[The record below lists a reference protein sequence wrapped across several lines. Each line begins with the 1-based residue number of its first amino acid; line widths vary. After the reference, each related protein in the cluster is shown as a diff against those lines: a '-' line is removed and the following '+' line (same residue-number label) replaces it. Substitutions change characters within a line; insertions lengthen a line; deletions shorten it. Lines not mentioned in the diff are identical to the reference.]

1 MYFCATLFDMLIV
14 IDLINITY
22 NICKEI
28 KMKLQERGNREIEAT
43 TPNTTTSNHE
53 ESEGLVGSTIANL
66 VVIVGFAAFAYTV
79 KCVIRAV
86 GSS

>member
-1 MYFCATLFDMLIV
+1 VTKNNYYNK
-14 IDLINITY
+14 LINMTF

-28 KMKLQERGNREIEAT
+28 KTKLKERGEHEVEQTI
-43 TPNTTTSNHE
+43 PNTTSSGHE
-53 ESEGLVGSTIANL
+53 ENEGLVGSTIANL

>member
-1 MYFCATLFDMLIV
+1 M
-14 IDLINITY
+14 
-22 NICKEI
+22 NICQEI
-28 KMKLQERGNREIEAT
+28 KRKLKERGEQAAEQT
-43 TPNTTTSNHE
+43 TPNTTSNSHD

>member
-1 MYFCATLFDMLIV
+1 
-14 IDLINITY
+14 
-22 NICKEI
+22 
-28 KMKLQERGNREIEAT
+28 MKLQERGSQESKL
-43 TPNTTTSNHE
+43 TTSSTTANNHE
-53 ESEGLVGSTIANL
+53 ESEGLVGSTIANI